1 MTPPLPTAQDL
12 RDNAA
17 FEALMWALARPGT
30 VHDLAGGLE
39 SLIGALIDREC
50 RVMTDDPAL
59 AHSIAATGAAQVA
72 AGMADHAFCLTPAA
86 ALAAL
91 AALPAGSAL
100 YPDAGAT
107 LVLAARLA
115 PSDAG
120 IGAGTGAEG
129 AGPVQRLALS
139 GPGLEHPASIEVAG
153 LPEGFVALR
162 NARCAY
168 PEGVEIVLVDGAR
181 LMAWPRSCRVEVL

>member
-1 MTPPLPTAQDL
+1 MSPPLPTAQDL

-30 VHDLAGGLE
+30 VHDLAGGIE

-59 AHSIAATGAAQVA
+59 AQILAATGAAQVA

-115 PSDAG
+115 PGDG
-120 IGAGTGAEG
+120 RGAEE
-129 AGPVQRLALS
+129 ATPVQRLALS